1 MGFLSGEDPPKV
13 SRPARRTRCGPLEP
27 PLLSFAMKRSS
38 VAGEKLS
45 FQANLENW
53 AEGMDYCAVHVPAEI
68 TEALGTKGPVLVMAR
83 VNESEPFQVSLFP
96 IGSGKHCIRIKAKVR
111 QETKTKTGD
120 SVRVRF
126 TVLDRAEVNIPNDLM
141 SALRAEGVTEDFAS
155 LPPGKK
161 SFTIRRIDEAA
172 KPETRAK
179 RIQDAVEAAI
189 ERREHLVG
197 SARDRDALATS
208 ESQRPSRQPE
218 NGRVKKPSQKPE
230 SDLPKGMGAPATRAL
245 NGAGFATL
253 KRLTRATHQ
262 ELLELHGFGPKA
274 MKLVLAALDAK
285 GLSVAEPPGDPK
297 ATNPRS

>member
-1 MGFLSGEDPPKV
+1 VLS
-13 SRPARRTRCGPLEP
+13 
-27 PLLSFAMKRSS
+27 MKGSPI
-38 VAGEKLS
+38 AGQKLS

-53 AEGMDYCAVHVPAEI
+53 AAGMDYCAVHVPAEI
-68 TEALGTKGPVLVMAR
+68 SEALGTKGPVLVMAR
-83 VNESEPFQVSLFP
+83 VNESEAFQVSLFP
-96 IGSGKHCIRIKAKVR
+96 VGSGKHCIRIKAKVR

-126 TVLDRAEVNIPNDLM
+126 TVLDRAEAILPEDLV
-141 SALRAEGVTEDFAS
+141 SALRAEGVAEDFAS
-155 LPPGKK
+155 LPPGKQ

-172 KPETRAK
+172 RPETRAK
-179 RIQDAVEAAI
+179 RIQEAVEAAI

-208 ESQRPSRQPE
+208 ESQRPSRRQE
-218 NGRVKKPSQKPE
+218 NRRVKKPSQKPE

-253 KRLTRATHQ
+253 KQLTRATHQ

-274 MKLVLAALDAK
+274 MKLVLAALDER
-285 GLSVAEPPGDPK
+285 GLSLAEPPGDPNAK
-297 ATNPRS
+297 KPRS